1 MGSGQRGPRQVLL
14 LAVTDLGRTSLP
26 QNWRAPHLPP
36 SPASLICLPHLP
48 PLSCL
53 PQLPP
58 LICLLGSFA
67 RQATR
72 YADDVRALARAR
84 VVAASGAGGEAAGA
98 ERARELEEAVL
109 RLLQGAVAAP
119 PPERCE

>member
-1 MGSGQRGPRQVLL
+1 MPLVVRSAQLRPLL
-14 LAVTDLGRTSLP
+14 GGTSTLPPYRALAVVDLHA
-26 QNWRAPHLPP
+26 RASTL
-36 SPASLICLPHLP
+36 C
-48 PLSCL
+48 
-53 PQLPP
+53 QL
-58 LICLLGSFA
+58 A

-72 YADDVRALARAR
+72 YADEVRALARAR